1 MAEQPIRVSVQIAG
15 EDVPAGRLWTHRHGR
30 RESATFAYLA
40 DYLRRPDSYELDPAL
55 HDHEGQQQTAVD
67 QALFGAFSD
76 CAPDGWGRGLV
87 RRAEQRRA
95 QLEGRAPRSL
105 AEIDFLLGVRDD
117 LRQGALRFQ
126 DARGDAHLSPADEGV
141 PQLVDLPRLLHA
153 AEELERDEPSAE
165 DLRLLLHGASSLGGA
180 RPKAHVLDARG
191 VLAIAKFPSPVRDT
205 WDVIR
210 WEAVALA
217 LAERAGIA
225 VPPFELLSIAGRP
238 VLVVHRFDRHAG
250 RRVGYVSAMTM
261 LGARDGEQGSYLEIA
276 EAIEAHSPRPADDLR
291 ELWRRIVL
299 TVLISNTDDHLRN
312 HGFLRTS
319 SAGWSLSP
327 AFDLNPNPEG
337 ETKQL
342 ATAIDERSTLASI
355 ATALDVAGLFGLS
368 EREAR
373 GVLGEVLDATGP
385 WREVAGA
392 NGLAGD
398 EIERL
403 APAFDHAERALAQEL
418 ALSIGLEGE
427 RRVAPVDREG

>member
-1 MAEQPIRVSVQIAG
+1 MSVQLAG
-15 EDVPAGRLWTHRHGR
+15 KDVLAGRLWTHRHGR
-30 RESATFAYLA
+30 SESATFSYLPE
-40 DYLRRPDSYELDPAL
+40 YLGRAGSYELDPAL
-55 HDHEGQQQTAVD
+55 GGHEGQQQTAVG

-87 RRAEQRRA
+87 QRAEQHSA
-95 QLEGRAPRSL
+95 HEEARAPRSL
-105 AEIDFLLGVRDD
+105 AEIDYLLGVRDD

-126 DARGDAHLSPADEGV
+126 GAHDDEYLSPDDRGV
-141 PQLVDLPRLLHA
+141 PHLVDLPRLLHA

-180 RPKAHVLDARG
+180 RPKAHVIDARG
-191 VLAIAKFPSPVRDT
+191 ALSIAKFPSPVRDG

-210 WEAVALA
+210 WEAVALG
-217 LAERAGIA
+217 LAERAGVK
-225 VPPFELLSIAGRP
+225 VPSYELLSIVERP
-238 VLVVHRFDRHAG
+238 VLVVRRFDRHAG

-276 EAIEAHSPRPADDLR
+276 QAIEERSARSAEDLR

-319 SAGWSLSP
+319 SAGWSLAP

-337 ETKQL
+337 ETKRLQ
-342 ATAIDERSTLASI
+342 TAIDERSTLASI
-355 ATALDVAGLFGLS
+355 GSAMEVAELFGLS
-368 EREAR
+368 QREAL
-373 GVLGEVLDATGP
+373 GVLGELLDATEP
-385 WREVAGA
+385 WRELAA
-392 NGLAGD
+392 SNGLASG

-403 APAFDHAERALAQEL
+403 VPAFEHAERALAREL
-418 ALSIGLEGE
+418 VRAGVRAI
-427 RRVAPVDREG
+427 

>member
-15 EDVPAGRLWTHRHGR
+15 EDVPAGQLWTHRHGR
-30 RESATFAYLA
+30 RESATFTYLPAYLQ
-40 DYLRRPDSYELDPAL
+40 RSDSYELDPAL
-55 HDHEGQQQTAVD
+55 RDHEGQQQTAVG
-67 QALFGAFSD
+67 QALFGAFGD
-76 CAPDGWGRGLV
+76 CAPDGWGRRLM
-87 RRAEQRRA
+87 RRAEQHGA
-95 QLEGRAPRSL
+95 QEQHRAPRRP

-126 DARGDAHLSPADEGV
+126 AARDDVYLAPEGRGV
-141 PQLVDLPRLLHA
+141 PHLVDLPRLLRA

-180 RPKAHVLDARG
+180 RPKAHVLDAQQA
-191 VLAIAKFPSPVRDT
+191 LSIAKFPSPERDA

-210 WEAVALA
+210 WEAVALR
-217 LAERAGIA
+217 LAERAGVT
-225 VPPFELLSIAGRP
+225 VPPHRLLSVAARP
-238 VLVVHRFDRHAG
+238 VLVVRRFDRHAG

-276 EAIEAHSPRPADDLR
+276 QAIEEHSPRAAEDLR

-319 SAGWSLSP
+319 SAGWSLAP

-337 ETKQL
+337 EIKQL
-342 ATAIDERSTLASI
+342 ETAIDERSTLASLDS
-355 ATALDVAGLFGLS
+355 ALAVADLYGLS
-368 EREAR
+368 ERDAR
-373 GVLGEVLDATGP
+373 EVLGEVLDATEP
-385 WREVAGA
+385 WREIATGS
-392 NGLAGD
+392 GLTSA

-403 APAFDHAERALAQEL
+403 APAFEHAERARAREHAL
-418 ALSIGLEGE
+418 AL
-427 RRVAPVDREG
+427 